1 MSGVYMGKKPK
12 QTEEEIELLRKRDAM
27 ALAELLLDIYK
38 ERKIKESPNADKG
51 ESHEKL
57 STQRQRPKRI
67 QKDK

>member
-1 MSGVYMGKKPK
+1 MGSELTIK
-12 QTEEEIELLRKRDAM
+12 QLNPMDEARKRDAM

-38 ERKIKESPNADKG
+38 ESKIKESPNVDKG
-51 ESHEKL
+51 ESHEKS